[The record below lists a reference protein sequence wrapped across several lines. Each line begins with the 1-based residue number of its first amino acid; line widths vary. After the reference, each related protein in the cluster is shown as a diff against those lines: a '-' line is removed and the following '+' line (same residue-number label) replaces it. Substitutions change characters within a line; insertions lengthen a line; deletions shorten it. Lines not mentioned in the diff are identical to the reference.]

1 MTLGPFVSFHLRQI
15 LAVPDAMLLTTSQT
29 KTKQKAAGFRPAFK
43 GARLIRLSLTMHRA
57 AIAIILACTPLFAA
71 CDDRAN
77 EAAQYAAM
85 GAAQLEAGNLAEA
98 RENAQQAIIARD
110 DIADHFI
117 LLGRI
122 ELQDGKLP
130 SAFNAFSRALDLQAD
145 NLEVLQAIAELGLQV
160 GRLSEAEEAA
170 DRMLLLFP
178 GALRAMLVKGF
189 LAIEAGRLKDAE
201 RYAND
206 ILAQNPNDEGG
217 VILSARLLALKGDFE
232 SAANT
237 VTRTREVV
245 GDTEALNA
253 TLLEIYRAQGNA
265 QGMRSEFPKV
275 IAAAGQDSNYQ
286 IDFVNF
292 LYKTGNMT
300 MARTEAA
307 KAIAAKPNDPMR
319 LALLNNLFL
328 EYDRSPLSPAQLST
342 MAETGTLATR
352 LALARFFFDTAQFK
366 EVRSLLAQPLAEG
379 SIEAQALEAR
389 IALAEGRVQEADK
402 QINAVLAVDPRNPD
416 ALIARAER
424 RLAARKFDAAIEDAN
439 IVVSDAPQEYA
450 GYAALANAYLA
461 KGSEIR
467 ARQVFERGVDF
478 LSQSELLAA
487 RYEAYLRKVGDSAR
501 IVSLYG
507 DLAAAK
513 PSSEKAWRQFAR
525 VCEEFGNRVCKAK
538 IERGLAAAGRSFV
551 IDEPP
556 GTPRTRGLFARIT
569 PEQICRSSGGV
580 CTGT

>member
-1 MTLGPFVSFHLRQI
+1 M
-15 LAVPDAMLLTTSQT
+15 
-29 KTKQKAAGFRPAFK
+29 
-43 GARLIRLSLTMHRA
+43 
-57 AIAIILACTPLFAA
+57 AIVLACTPLVAA
-71 CDDRAN
+71 CDDRVN
-77 EAAQYAAM
+77 EAAEYAAM
-85 GAAQLEAGNLAEA
+85 GAAQLEAGNLQEA
-98 RENAQQAIIARD
+98 RENAQRAIIARD
-110 DIADHFI
+110 DVADYFV

-130 SAFNAFSRALDLQAD
+130 SAFNAYSRALDLQAD
-145 NLEVLQAIAELGLQV
+145 NLEILQAIAELGLQA

-189 LAIEAGRLKDAE
+189 LAIEAGQLEDAE

-206 ILAQNPNDEGG
+206 ILAQDPNDEGG
-217 VILSARLLALKGDFE
+217 VILTARLLALRGNFE
-232 SAANT
+232 SAVNT
-237 VTRTREVV
+237 VLRTRDVV

-265 QGMRSEFPKV
+265 LGMRAQFPKV
-275 IAAAGQDSNYQ
+275 IAAAGKDSNFQ

-300 MARTEAA
+300 MARAEAA

-328 EYDRSPLSPAQLST
+328 EYDRSPMSPAQLST
-342 MAETGTLATR
+342 MAESGTLATR
-352 LALARFFFDTAQFK
+352 LAVARFYFDTAQYK
-366 EVRSLLAQPLAEG
+366 EARSLLAQPRAEG
-379 SIEAQALEAR
+379 SVDAQALVSR
-389 IALAEGRVQEADK
+389 IALAEGRVQESDRH
-402 QINAVLAVDPRNPD
+402 INAVIALDPRNPD
-416 ALIARAER
+416 ALLARAR
-424 RLAARKFDAAIEDAN
+424 LRLAAGKFDAAIEDAN
-439 IVVSDAPQEYA
+439 VVVSDAPQEYA
-450 GYAALANAYLA
+450 GYAALANAHLA
-461 KGSEIR
+461 KGSEVR

-487 RYEAYLRKVGDSAR
+487 RYEAFLRKVGDRAR

-507 DLAAAK
+507 DLATAK
-513 PSSEKAWRQFAR
+513 PSSEKAWQEFAR

-538 IERGLAAAGRSFV
+538 VERGLAVAGRSFV

-556 GTPRTRGLFARIT
+556 GTPRARGLFARIT